1 MTRPPSPATFAEQRT
16 DETLTRAAAALGAL
30 AASAARL
37 EAELLLEQCSGW
49 SRTSQ
54 RAWPERRLDAA
65 TATAFAAL
73 LGRRLDGEPIAYIR
87 GSQAFW
93 TLELGVTPDTLI
105 PRPETELLVETAL
118 ARGPAGAAT
127 VLDLGT
133 GSGAIALA
141 LASERPRW
149 RITATD
155 RSGAALAVARANRDR
170 LGLDVD
176 LVAGDW
182 LGAVATGSCDLIL
195 SNPPYIDGD
204 DPHLDQGDLRFE
216 PPGALTP
223 GADGLAAIRAILADT
238 PRCLRPGGWLMVEHG
253 CDQGAAVRTLFDAT
267 GLVEV
272 ATLDDLAGLDRVTLG
287 RR

>member
-1 MTRPPSPATFAEQRT
+1 MERPPSPGLFIEQRT
-16 DETLTRAAAALGAL
+16 DESLTRATAALAQ
-30 AASAARL
+30 AAGTAARL

-54 RAWPERRLDAA
+54 RAWPERRLDPA
-65 TATAFAAL
+65 TATAFAAQ

-87 GSQAFW
+87 GTQAFW
-93 TLELGVTPDTLI
+93 TLELRVTPATLI

-118 ARGPAGAAT
+118 ARGPADRAS

-141 LASERPRW
+141 VASERPHW
-149 RITATD
+149 RVTATD
-155 RSGAALAVARANRDR
+155 RSSAALAVARANRDR
-170 LGLDVD
+170 LGLDLD
-176 LVAGDW
+176 LLASDW
-182 LGAVATGSCDLIL
+182 LATIAPRSCDLIL
-195 SNPPYIDGD
+195 SNPPYIDGA

-216 PPGALTP
+216 PRNALTP
-223 GADGLAAIRAILADT
+223 GADGLAAIRAILADAR
-238 PRCLRPGGWLMVEHG
+238 RCLRPGGWLMVEHG
-253 CDQGAAVRTLFDAT
+253 YDQGAAARTLFNAA

-272 ATLDDLAGLDRVTLG
+272 ATLNDLAGLDRVTLG

>member
-1 MTRPPSPATFAEQRT
+1 MARAPSPATFAEQRT
-16 DETLTRAAAALGAL
+16 DEILTRAAAALGAL
-30 AASAARL
+30 AGAAARL

-54 RAWPERRLDAA
+54 RAWPERRLDAT

-87 GSQAFW
+87 GTQAFW

-118 ARGPAGAAT
+118 ARGPAGTAT

-170 LGLDVD
+170 LGLEVD
-176 LVAGDW
+176 LVTGDW

-204 DPHLDQGDLRFE
+204 DPHLDLGDLRFE

-223 GADGLAAIRAILADT
+223 GADGLAAIRTILAEA

-253 CDQGAAVRTLFDAT
+253 CDQGVAARALFGAA

-272 ATLDDLAGLDRVTLG
+272 ATLDDLAGLDRITLG